1 MSMMAAQA
9 GNPHGLLGRLFG
21 RLLARFNADFNQWIV
36 REVRNAWRE
45 PSPRIVELGPGPG
58 IGLEQLLRLFP
69 DAKVWGVDLSPI
81 MLAQSRKRNLT
92 AVEAGRLTLLA
103 GSVTSL
109 AELGPIDIVLAVH
122 VIYFWHRPET
132 ELSRIHA
139 SLRPGGMLAL
149 GFQLR
154 QHMPKMAQKN
164 FPREGHILYG
174 SEGDLTKLLQQA
186 GFASIRYLV
195 KGSPESPD
203 GRLALAVA

>member
-1 MSMMAAQA
+1 M
-9 GNPHGLLGRLFG
+9 
-21 RLLARFNADFNQWIV
+21 
-36 REVRNAWRE
+36 
-45 PSPRIVELGPGPG
+45 
-58 IGLEQLLRLFP
+58 
-69 DAKVWGVDLSPI
+69 
-81 MLAQSRKRNLT
+81 
-92 AVEAGRLTLLA
+92 TLLA

-139 SLRPGGMLAL
+139 GLRPGGMLAL

-154 QHMPKMAQKN
+154 QHMPPMAQNN

-186 GFASIRYLV
+186 GFANIRYLV